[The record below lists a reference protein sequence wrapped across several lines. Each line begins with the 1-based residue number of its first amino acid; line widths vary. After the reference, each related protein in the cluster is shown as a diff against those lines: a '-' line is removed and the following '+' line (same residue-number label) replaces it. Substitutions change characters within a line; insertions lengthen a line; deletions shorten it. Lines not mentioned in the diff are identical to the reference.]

1 VLPQILLR
9 TLRLVAVTTAFA
21 AASPASAGI
30 IVNLGKV
37 VVDLGPDGRTT
48 RQLEIANTNDKPA
61 DISVFPSD
69 WAQDEKGA
77 VDAIDAWATASP
89 DSAAAWIGVNPQRF
103 TLAKGEKKLVTISIA
118 TPKGAGEMPLK
129 EYRAMVFTETTD
141 TNKSQTSAP
150 GRELQVRV
158 IGRIGTKL
166 FIRNPRVAAKADCEV
181 TKMEQVDVDGKRA
194 VSIRA
199 VNNGNVHVQSD
210 NATITF
216 RDAAGAAVET
226 MPLPPFSI
234 LPGKSRVV
242 TFTLPEAGK
251 SKLQPGKRYN
261 ALAVID
267 YGGSDL
273 VAGEIELTY

>member
-1 VLPQILLR
+1 MSTQHFRIV
-9 TLRLVAVTTAFA
+9 RLASLIAALAFV
-21 AASPASAGI
+21 SPASAGI

-37 VVDLGPDGRTT
+37 VIDLGPDGRTT

-61 DISVFPSD
+61 DITVFPSD

-77 VDAIDAWATASP
+77 VDAIEPGGSASP
-89 DSAAAWIGVNPQRF
+89 DSAASWIGVNPQRF
-103 TLAKGEKKLVTISIA
+103 TLAKGEKKMVTISIA
-118 TPKGAGEMPLK
+118 TPKSASEMPLK

-141 TNKSQTSAP
+141 TNKAQTSAP

-158 IGRIGTKL
+158 IGRIGTKV
-166 FIRNPRVAAKADCEV
+166 FIRNPRVTAEADCEV
-181 TKMEQVDVDGKRA
+181 TNMEQTEVDGKRA
-194 VSIRA
+194 VTIRT
-199 VNNGNVHVQSD
+199 VNKGNVHIQSD

-216 RDAAGAAVET
+216 RDPSGAAVET

-242 TFTLPEAGK
+242 SFQLPEPGK
-251 SKLQPGKRYN
+251 SKLQPGKKYN